1 MSIYLRKSA
10 SIQPRTSFVKFAR
23 SLRVQIPQVEAKLEN
38 TVRAAIPQMI
48 AEMPLEEDC
57 ENENGEDKREEI
69 ELALRKQRILK
80 KPDEFSEEKDLKTCT
95 STNSMS
101 STIAMSGPPEVTRA
115 VLMTQGWVVSIS
127 KLGTARSR
135 LYRSQIL
142 QVNIK

>member
-1 MSIYLRKSA
+1 M
-10 SIQPRTSFVKFAR
+10 
-23 SLRVQIPQVEAKLEN
+23 EAKLEN

-57 ENENGEDKREEI
+57 ENENGEDEREEI

-80 KPDEFSEEKDLKTCT
+80 KPDEFSEEKDLNTCT

-142 QVNIK
+142 QVLHRSQAASKNRVSVGNENPKEDDSAPEYP